1 MQALY
6 AQYEVFS
13 EFESIEGPLQDKVP
27 DLIQKLAQNGIDL
40 AIANEEIARKNAAL
54 EVHQKFAQKLAQKGI
69 DLAIANEV
77 IAKKNAALEKSESL
91 RKKADDVIEALTS
104 DLEAARKKGEVEVGK
119 L

>member
-6 AQYEVFS
+6 SQYEVFS

-40 AIANEEIARKNAAL
+40 AIANDVIAWKNFAL
-54 EVHQKFAQKLAQKGI
+54 EKKQSQIQKLI
-69 DLAIANEV
+69 DLAIENEG
-77 IAKKNAALEKSESL
+77 IAKALERSESL